1 MFLIKENNK
10 ESFVDQRQPTS
21 TPANPNQTSVSH
33 QILDPR
39 KHMSIVRPT
48 SKINWPKPNFQIH
61 KRLTRRAQ
69 LFDSRYRRTAHPRSL
84 VDSIKVRKKG
94 ASRNVIYNIMYIHT
108 HTTHSAQ
115 ISQKQ
120 DERNIYVYAIM
131 KTMCPPSCHYN
142 SFVAIH
148 ALGHMMY
155 W

>member
-10 ESFVDQRQPTS
+10 ESFADQRQPTS

-48 SKINWPKPNFQIH
+48 SKINWPKPNFHIH

-84 VDSIKVRKKG
+84 VDSIKVHKKK
-94 ASRNVIYNIMYIHT
+94 VQVEMLYIT
-108 HTTHSAQ
+108 
-115 ISQKQ
+115 
-120 DERNIYVYAIM
+120 
-131 KTMCPPSCHYN
+131 
-142 SFVAIH
+142 
-148 ALGHMMY
+148 
-155 W
+155 